1 MRWLPPAHREPRE
14 RWEVSMAESS
24 PASGAA
30 RRPVT
35 LRKHLL
41 GYVQVTHPLPSA
53 MYVVGTALLS
63 ALAATAT
70 HRGLDGGAL
79 AKALIG
85 VGAAQ
90 IAIGS
95 FNDYRDRALDAAS
108 NRMEKPLV
116 RGAISPNE
124 VVALGVTASVVVLA
138 AFAMLG
144 PLALALGILIEGL
157 GLAYDFRFK
166 GTPWSAV
173 LFACYFPLFPL
184 LAWVVFGRWQP
195 FLPWLLPIGAAL
207 GIAMNVANTL
217 PDLEADLKAG
227 MRGLPHLLGLRR
239 GLLVAWATPPLVL
252 ALMLALHLTSIV
264 PARGPGLLVAAVAG
278 IAVPLA
284 CVLLYRAQATPSTL
298 RTTFLLQ
305 GVGVIALAGGW
316 IASVAF

>member
-1 MRWLPPAHREPRE
+1 
-14 RWEVSMAESS
+14 MAKPS
-24 PASGAA
+24 PAGDASA
-30 RRPVT
+30 RRVT
-35 LRKHLL
+35 SREHLI
-41 GYVQVTHPLPSA
+41 GYLQVTHPLPSA

-63 ALAATAT
+63 VVAATAT
-70 HRGLDGGAL
+70 HRSLDGGAL
-79 AKALIG
+79 ARALIG

-90 IAIGS
+90 VAVGS

-124 VVALGVTASVVVLA
+124 VVTLGLAASVIVLV
-138 AFAMLG
+138 AFATLG

-217 PDLEADLKAG
+217 PDLDADLSAG

-252 ALMLALHLTSIV
+252 ALMLALRLTGIV
-264 PARGPGLLVAAVAG
+264 PAQGLGLLIAALAG
-278 IAVPLA
+278 LAVPLA
-284 CVLLYRAQATPSTL
+284 CVLLYRAHATPSTL

-305 GVGVIALAGGW
+305 GFGVIALAGGW